1 MKSTHPTRNFR
12 RTFLLAAAS
21 GGAALAAGLHPAGSA
36 FLKTANAQNS
46 TQTRASSNPK
56 SLLSVTSVY
65 PSLSA
70 ANWPMWIASRAG
82 YFNDEG
88 VDAKLI
94 HGLHPAG
101 MAALVG
107 GESQFT
113 VYGLEQV
120 LTAIARQ
127 PSLVIP
133 ASYLN
138 RGAMSMIAT
147 KNIRSVADLRGKRIG
162 IGRIGDP
169 LYTHTTE
176 MLARV
181 GIAPNQVTW
190 VSSGTDSA
198 VRAPMLLNGQLD
210 ASLMVA
216 PSYFRLLETDVLH
229 ELENLINRPSAIS
242 NVIVFSKA
250 AIAAMPQLPE
260 AVIRASSRGVKRLY
274 EDREFSIDTFRAFNR
289 QAQEKDVARLW
300 DMYANAQSFN
310 RVPMVRNP
318 VLEISIGRVEKDVPA
333 IRKVPTAQ
341 YIDNSIVR
349 RLIDQGFFEQLYGPA
364 IKDEQDAALR
374 EAI

>member
-1 MKSTHPTRNFR
+1 MKSTKLPTPRNPR
-12 RTFLLAAAS
+12 RTFLLAAAGS
-21 GGAALAAGLHPAGSA
+21 GAALAAGLHPAGSA
-36 FLKTANAQNS
+36 FIKSARAQSS
-46 TQTRASSNPK
+46 TP

-82 YFNDEG
+82 YFKDEG

-113 VYGLEQV
+113 VYGMEQV

-176 MLARV
+176 MLARA

-198 VRAPMLLNGQLD
+198 VRAPMLINGQLD

-260 AVIRASSRGVKRLY
+260 AVIRACSRGVKRLY
-274 EDREFSIDTFRAFNR
+274 EDREFSIATFRAFAR
-289 QAQEKDVARLW
+289 QAQEKDVAQLW
-300 DMYANAQSFN
+300 DMYINAQSFN
-310 RVPMVRNP
+310 RVPMVRKP
-318 VLEISIGRVEKDVPA
+318 VLEVSIGRVEKDVPA
-333 IRKVPTAQ
+333 IRNVPTNQ
-341 YIDNSIVR
+341 YIDNGIVR
-349 RLIDQGFFEQLYGPA
+349 RLIADGWYEQLYGPA
-364 IKDEQDAALR
+364 IKDEQAAALR